1 MSKLPPV
8 RANEVASNGYR
19 TSQAPGGYSSWS
31 FESESCEP
39 EYRRHTNGL
48 LKQQKGAGGPIRMP
62 AGGLTSIDLS
72 DVSASGSRS
81 KPFNNAGDSLDA
93 FVQRSHLPYATN
105 LPEQPSGGTIDA
117 FTGGHRNTLAPP
129 GGRSTFSL
137 GWGQDNYVNHH
148 HAYSRRGEGP
158 PKPIRPP
165 SESSSIRG
173 DPTST
178 SSAFERAFAA
188 GMENKNNALWDRP
201 PPSPMKKMNRPP
213 PSYSDGF
220 PGLGGG
226 GGGGWMPSTRIA
238 APPGGASS
246 IVFG

>member
-1 MSKLPPV
+1 MPLRAAPQPPGGRSSISFSAV
-8 RANEVASNGYR
+8 PTTVQAAATRQRRASNGYR

-129 GGRSTFSL
+129 GGRSTFSSD
-137 GWGQDNYVNHH
+137 G
-148 HAYSRRGEGP
+148 ARTITSTTTTPTAPRRGP
-158 PKPIRPP
+158 PKPVRPP

-188 GMENKNNALWDRP
+188 GMGNKNNALWDVR
-201 PPSPMKKMNRPP
+201 R
-213 PSYSDGF
+213 
-220 PGLGGG
+220 
-226 GGGGWMPSTRIA
+226 RRR
-238 APPGGASS
+238 
-246 IVFG
+246 